1 MPPRSSTAGCSSGE
15 FDERTP
21 AGADERY
28 FVAQRDGLDVAGVG
42 TKMDGDS
49 SPTAWNTYIA
59 VESADDAAAKTF
71 AAGGKVVMGPFDVG
85 DAGRMAVLADREGAV
100 FCVWEAGAT
109 AGAQLVNEPNSW
121 SFNDLASRD
130 PESAIGFYG
139 ELFGWEIEGRG
150 AEGDEGLKFWRRP
163 GYGEFLD
170 QLNPGRSRERRRWVP
185 PRAFPTRSAG

>member
-1 MPPRSSTAGCSSGE
+1 
-15 FDERTP
+15 
-21 AGADERY
+21 
-28 FVAQRDGLDVAGVG
+28 
-42 TKMDGDS
+42 MDDDS

-59 VESADDAAAKTF
+59 VESADDAAAKAF

-139 ELFGWEIEGRG
+139 ELFGWEIEGAAPQATTGSGSG
-150 AEGDEGLKFWRRP
+150 AGRATASSWTSSTR
-163 GYGEFLD
+163 
-170 QLNPGRSRERRRWVP
+170 GRSRERRRWVP